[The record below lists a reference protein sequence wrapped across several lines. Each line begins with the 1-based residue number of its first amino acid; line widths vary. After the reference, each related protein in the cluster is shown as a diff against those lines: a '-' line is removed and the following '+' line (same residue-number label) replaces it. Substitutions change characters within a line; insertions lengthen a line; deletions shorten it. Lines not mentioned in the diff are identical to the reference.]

1 MSETCPWIISTSPAT
16 FEQDVLQ
23 RSKDVLVVLDF
34 WAPWCGPCRLLGP
47 LLEKLAR
54 EKNGAFVLVKVN
66 TDEMPELAAVFHVQG
81 IPTVFALRDGRVI
94 DYFTGALP
102 ESELR
107 AWLDQLLPQEDE
119 ALVAQGDA
127 LADRD
132 PRAAEAKYREAI
144 SRNPKS
150 IPGRIA
156 LARLLAKQKRYDE
169 AKSLLN
175 ELSDLGATSEE
186 VEKLR
191 AELELANSG
200 EKIDVQSLA
209 AQVAANPGDFDLRLK
224 FARALAAALRYEEA
238 LEEAL
243 RLVQTAQGDP
253 REEARKLMLQI
264 FSILG
269 ATHPLTEEYRRR
281 LTMALF

>member
-200 EKIDVQSLA
+200 EQIDLQSLQ

-224 FARALAAALRYEEA
+224 YARALAAALRYEEA